1 MSTQFP
7 GTHSVQIYERDAD
20 LVTSVGAMLASSL
33 SFGDSVLVVATPEHR
48 EQIARELES
57 LGIDVQACTRQRCYV
72 ALDAA
77 EVMSS
82 VMRQGQP
89 DRELFD
95 RSFGNVLKE
104 VRQHARNQNRG
115 LTVYGECVS
124 ILWNEGR
131 KQAALALE
139 RFWQDMFRDDHTFH
153 LHCAYP
159 SAVFSDTAEV
169 HLVHD
174 LHSRVFLDCHSGT
187 SAA

>member
-33 SFGDSVLVVATPEHR
+33 SFGDSTLIVATPEHR

-57 LGIDVQACTRQRCYV
+57 LGIDLQGCLSQGRYV
-72 ALDAA
+72 ALDAR

-95 RSFGNVLKE
+95 SNFGSVLEK
-104 VRQHARNQNRG
+104 VREHARNQNRG
-115 LTVYGECVS
+115 LTVYGECVAL
-124 ILWNEGR
+124 LWNEGR
-131 KQAALALE
+131 KEAALRLE
-139 RFWQDMFRDDHTFH
+139 EFWQDVFRDDHTFH

-159 SAVFSDTAEV
+159 SSVFADGTEIRR
-169 HLVHD
+169 VHD
-174 LHSRVFLDCHSGT
+174 LHSHVFGNFPSET
-187 SAA
+187 SVA